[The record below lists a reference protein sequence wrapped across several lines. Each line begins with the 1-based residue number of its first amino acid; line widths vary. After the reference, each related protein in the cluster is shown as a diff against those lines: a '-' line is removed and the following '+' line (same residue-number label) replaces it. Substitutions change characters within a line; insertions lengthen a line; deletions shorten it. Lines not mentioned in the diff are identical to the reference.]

1 MSYFVCLKPRSGPGR
16 IRTCDTRPRKPLL
29 YPLSYRPVQMETA
42 PRCYRSASGPS
53 NGALQSLAYRINY
66 AALVM
71 YAVISD
77 IHGNLEA
84 LEAVLQDVPDEV
96 EIIYCLGDVI
106 GYGASPNEC
115 CDIVRESGMPLISG
129 NHDLAVTDLET
140 DLNWFNPV
148 AAAAVVWT
156 REQLSE
162 ENAEFLRTRPR
173 MIETE
178 EALFVH
184 GSVRDPDEYIINAVS
199 AQENLRILKSEYPG
213 VPICFFGHTH
223 VKTVAPSPNG
233 PVIAAHTLDLSANG
247 PYLVNPGSV
256 GQPRDG
262 DTFASYVLVE
272 DEHVT
277 YRFVEYDIET
287 AQAKIRSAGLP
298 GMLADRL
305 AVGR

>member
-1 MSYFVCLKPRSGPGR
+1 
-16 IRTCDTRPRKPLL
+16 
-29 YPLSYRPVQMETA
+29 
-42 PRCYRSASGPS
+42 
-53 NGALQSLAYRINY
+53 
-66 AALVM
+66 M

-84 LEAVLQDVPDEV
+84 LEAVLRDVPEEV
-96 EIIYCLGDVI
+96 EITYCLGDVI
-106 GYGASPNEC
+106 GYGANPNEC
-115 CDIVRESGMPLISG
+115 CNIVRESGMPVISG

-140 DLNWFNPV
+140 DLNWFNPI

-173 MIETE
+173 MMETS

-213 VPICFFGHTH
+213 IPICYFGHTH

-262 DTFASYVLVE
+262 DTFASYVLAEGEQVS
-272 DEHVT
+272 
-277 YRFVEYDIET
+277 YRFVEYDIEK

>member
-1 MSYFVCLKPRSGPGR
+1 
-16 IRTCDTRPRKPLL
+16 
-29 YPLSYRPVQMETA
+29 
-42 PRCYRSASGPS
+42 
-53 NGALQSLAYRINY
+53 
-66 AALVM
+66 M

-84 LEAVLQDVPDEV
+84 LEAVLRDVPEEV

-115 CDIVRESGMPLISG
+115 CNIVREAGMPVISG

-148 AAAAVVWT
+148 AATAVVWT

-162 ENAEFLRTRPR
+162 ENAEFLHTRPR
-173 MIETE
+173 MIETS

-247 PYLVNPGSV
+247 PFLVNPGSV

-262 DTFASYVLVE
+262 DTFASYILAE

-277 YRFVEYDIET
+277 YRFVEYDIEK